1 MNNGPDPDRVDRG
14 ELFVVATPIG
24 NLEDM
29 TLRAIR
35 VLKEVDVIA
44 AEDTRVTAHL
54 LARYAIAQR
63 PMALHAHNERGRTE
77 QVLQLLAANK
87 RVALVSDAGTPGIS
101 DPGAILVEAV
111 RAAGF
116 RVTPVPGPSAL
127 AAALSVSGIAAER
140 ILFCGFLPA
149 KASARRNAITELGNR
164 ITRIVEFEKQEASI
178 NTIVDHGLGNGGS
191 AVDLGTLGGDEPG
204 MAMKVD
210 EAWNVMINAWSKT
223 SNRYKR
229 GKEFRNKVVQAKKV
243 LRNADPRRNEMRIP
257 LDNQYNNLRRQI
269 MRNAAMSV
277 ATTTAGGYTIP
288 SGFVYALEEALLYFG
303 PIMQIADVMRTAT
316 GQPLP
321 WPTVNDT
328 GNSGVM
334 LSENTTVGSS
344 VAPTFGQVLFN
355 AFKFSSQLIQISA
368 ELLEDSAFDLA
379 NYLGTASGTRLG
391 RIINTKC
398 TVGSGSGEPQ
408 GIVTGASLGVTC
420 ASATAIAFDEV
431 INLEYAVPLAYRPRM
446 AYMTADTSVNALRKI
461 KDSYGRYLWQE
472 TTNSGAPDKLNN
484 RPYHTNPDMA
494 SIATGNKTMLAGDFS
509 KYKVRMINQVRSR
522 RLLERYAD
530 ADQEAFISFLRLDAK
545 VLDAGTRPIVY
556 MVQP

>member
-164 ITRIVEFEKQEASI
+164 TEALVFYEAPHRVLECVEDLAAGVLHPQLRRLVIAREITKIYESVHECTLEAAADWLRQDPDRRRGEFVLILS
-178 NTIVDHGLGNGGS
+178 GLA
-191 AVDLGTLGGDEPG
+191 AVDETADWEKTL
-204 MAMKVD
+204 
-210 EAWNVMINAWSKT
+210 ST
-223 SNRYKR
+223 
-229 GKEFRNKVVQAKKV
+229 
-243 LRNADPRRNEMRIP
+243 
-257 LDNQYNNLRRQI
+257 
-269 MRNAAMSV
+269 
-277 ATTTAGGYTIP
+277 
-288 SGFVYALEEALLYFG
+288 
-303 PIMQIADVMRTAT
+303 
-316 GQPLP
+316 
-321 WPTVNDT
+321 
-328 GNSGVM
+328 
-334 LSENTTVGSS
+334 
-344 VAPTFGQVLFN
+344 
-355 AFKFSSQLIQISA
+355 
-368 ELLEDSAFDLA
+368 LLEDLPLA
-379 NYLGTASGTRLG
+379 QAVRL
-391 RIINTKC
+391 
-398 TVGSGSGEPQ
+398 
-408 GIVTGASLGVTC
+408 TC
-420 ASATAIAFDEV
+420 AI
-431 INLEYAVPLAYRPRM
+431 
-446 AYMTADTSVNALRKI
+446 
-461 KDSYGRYLWQE
+461 
-472 TTNSGAPDKLNN
+472 SGAKRKPVYERAL
-484 RPYHTNPDMA
+484 
-494 SIATGNKTMLAGDFS
+494 
-509 KYKVRMINQVRSR
+509 MIKS
-522 RLLERYAD
+522 
-530 ADQEAFISFLRLDAK
+530 
-545 VLDAGTRPIVY
+545 GH
-556 MVQP
+556 

>member
-164 ITRIVEFEKQEASI
+164 TEALVFYEAPHRVLECVEDLAAGVLHPQLRRLVIAREITKIYESVHECTLEAAADWLRQDPDRRRGEFVLILS
-178 NTIVDHGLGNGGS
+178 GLA
-191 AVDLGTLGGDEPG
+191 AVDETADWEKTL
-204 MAMKVD
+204 
-210 EAWNVMINAWSKT
+210 ST
-223 SNRYKR
+223 
-229 GKEFRNKVVQAKKV
+229 
-243 LRNADPRRNEMRIP
+243 
-257 LDNQYNNLRRQI
+257 
-269 MRNAAMSV
+269 
-277 ATTTAGGYTIP
+277 
-288 SGFVYALEEALLYFG
+288 
-303 PIMQIADVMRTAT
+303 
-316 GQPLP
+316 
-321 WPTVNDT
+321 
-328 GNSGVM
+328 
-334 LSENTTVGSS
+334 
-344 VAPTFGQVLFN
+344 
-355 AFKFSSQLIQISA
+355 
-368 ELLEDSAFDLA
+368 LLEDLPLA
-379 NYLGTASGTRLG
+379 QAVRL
-391 RIINTKC
+391 
-398 TVGSGSGEPQ
+398 
-408 GIVTGASLGVTC
+408 TC
-420 ASATAIAFDEV
+420 AI
-431 INLEYAVPLAYRPRM
+431 
-446 AYMTADTSVNALRKI
+446 
-461 KDSYGRYLWQE
+461 
-472 TTNSGAPDKLNN
+472 SGAKRKPVYERALKLK
-484 RPYHTNPDMA
+484 
-494 SIATGNKTMLAGDFS
+494 SG
-509 KYKVRMINQVRSR
+509 Q
-522 RLLERYAD
+522 
-530 ADQEAFISFLRLDAK
+530 
-545 VLDAGTRPIVY
+545 
-556 MVQP
+556 

>member
-164 ITRIVEFEKQEASI
+164 TEALVFYEAPHRVLECVEDLAAGVLHPQLRRLVIAREITKIYESVHECTLEAAADWLRQDPDRRRGEFVLMLS
-178 NTIVDHGLGNGGS
+178 GLA
-191 AVDLGTLGGDEPG
+191 AVDETADWEKTL
-204 MAMKVD
+204 
-210 EAWNVMINAWSKT
+210 ST
-223 SNRYKR
+223 
-229 GKEFRNKVVQAKKV
+229 
-243 LRNADPRRNEMRIP
+243 
-257 LDNQYNNLRRQI
+257 
-269 MRNAAMSV
+269 
-277 ATTTAGGYTIP
+277 
-288 SGFVYALEEALLYFG
+288 
-303 PIMQIADVMRTAT
+303 
-316 GQPLP
+316 
-321 WPTVNDT
+321 
-328 GNSGVM
+328 
-334 LSENTTVGSS
+334 
-344 VAPTFGQVLFN
+344 
-355 AFKFSSQLIQISA
+355 
-368 ELLEDSAFDLA
+368 LLEDLPLA
-379 NYLGTASGTRLG
+379 QAVRL
-391 RIINTKC
+391 
-398 TVGSGSGEPQ
+398 
-408 GIVTGASLGVTC
+408 TC
-420 ASATAIAFDEV
+420 AI
-431 INLEYAVPLAYRPRM
+431 
-446 AYMTADTSVNALRKI
+446 
-461 KDSYGRYLWQE
+461 
-472 TTNSGAPDKLNN
+472 SGAKRKPVYERALKLK
-484 RPYHTNPDMA
+484 P
-494 SIATGNKTMLAGDFS
+494 G
-509 KYKVRMINQVRSR
+509 Q
-522 RLLERYAD
+522 
-530 ADQEAFISFLRLDAK
+530 
-545 VLDAGTRPIVY
+545 
-556 MVQP
+556 